1 MLIETLPIP
10 GADCPRAPVPRR
22 REARDAVWKTA
33 STAKGYRQD
42 AVSSQGRCGING
54 AFPYGVSHLF
64 LAPLTAHAS
73 AAARA
78 YEVARYQFSGTV
90 GTTYVKP
97 MILGWGGVGRPKI
110 LFAPNRTRLDNPL
123 MARPPACGRTGEQS
137 IERETLSEQCV
148 SLSTRA
154 CLGVCSFRFCRPGSP
169 SLLGVGAFS

>member
-22 REARDAVWKTA
+22 REARGAVWKTA
-33 STAKGYRQD
+33 PTAEGYQQD
-42 AVSSQGRCGING
+42 AVCSQGRCGING
-54 AFPYGVSHLF
+54 ALPCGVSHLF

-73 AAARA
+73 AAARV
-78 YEVARYQFSGTV
+78 YEVARIRFSGTV
-90 GTTYVKP
+90 GTVYVKP
-97 MILGWGGVGRPKI
+97 MILGRGGVGRPKI

-123 MARPPACGRTGEQS
+123 MARPPTCGRTGEQS
-137 IERETLSEQCV
+137 IERETLSAQCA

-169 SLLGVGAFS
+169 SLLGVGTFS